1 MISERP
7 KVLSNGLYTQA
18 QAARALGVSRHTVA
32 RYAQKGLLKFRIRR
46 AGMTAVTTGEEILK
60 LWNSRY

>member
-7 KVLSNGLYTQA
+7 KVFSNGLYTQA
-18 QAARALGVSRHTVA
+18 QAARALGVSRHTLA
-32 RYAQKGLLKFRIRR
+32 RYTKNGLIRFRIRR